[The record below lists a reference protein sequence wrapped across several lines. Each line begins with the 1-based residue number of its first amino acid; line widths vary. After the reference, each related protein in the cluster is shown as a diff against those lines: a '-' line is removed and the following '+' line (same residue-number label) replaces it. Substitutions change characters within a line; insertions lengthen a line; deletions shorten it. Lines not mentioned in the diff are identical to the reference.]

1 METKSKNAHGG
12 YRQGA
17 GRPNTDRNVP
27 ISVRISQEASD
38 KLDRLTKN
46 KSEYIDTLIKKQ
58 KP

>member
-27 ISVRISQEASD
+27 ISVRISTESFE
-38 KLDRLTKN
+38 KLSKVKN
-46 KSEYIDTLIKKQ
+46 KSECIDNLIKQ
-58 KP
+58 QL